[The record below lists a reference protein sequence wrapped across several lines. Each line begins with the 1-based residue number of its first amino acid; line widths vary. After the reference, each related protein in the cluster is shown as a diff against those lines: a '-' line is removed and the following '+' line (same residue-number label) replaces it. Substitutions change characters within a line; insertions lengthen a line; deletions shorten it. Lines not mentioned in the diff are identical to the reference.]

1 MSLNKLSTAAFI
13 ALVFSLVRAWACKVC
28 GLLAFASLVT
38 LAQAEEASV
47 EALKEGIE
55 GVYVLQESHRNA
67 EVMRP
72 PLVDARIVLLNGRI
86 VFIAHDGSQGP
97 GKTIAG
103 YGVYVLGPGK
113 FSYRYERFS
122 MVTQSENGAS
132 VSEKLPWDGLRPYAA
147 NIDGNTIHFRA
158 TNGPQEW
165 WFNADGLSYSDGTQM
180 RVYRRVTDQ

>member
-1 MSLNKLSTAAFI
+1 MKLVHGS
-13 ALVFSLVRAWACKVC
+13 RARESACRVC
-28 GLLAFASLVT
+28 GILACGILAFASLVT
-38 LAQAEEASV
+38 LAHSEEASV

-55 GVYVLQESHRNA
+55 GVYVLHEWRRNA
-67 EVMRP
+67 EVMRA

-86 VFIAHDGSQGP
+86 VFISHDGSQELR
-97 GKTIAG
+97 KTIAG
-103 YGVYVLGPGK
+103 YGVYVLEPGT

-122 MVTQSENGAS
+122 MVTQTENGAS

-180 RVYRRVTDQ
+180 RVYRRVTDE

>member
-1 MSLNKLSTAAFI
+1 MKPVHESRARESAF
-13 ALVFSLVRAWACKVC
+13 KVC

-38 LAQAEEASV
+38 LAQAQEASV

-55 GVYVLQESHRNA
+55 GVYVLQEWHRNA

-86 VFIAHDGSQGP
+86 VFISHDGSQEP
-97 GKTIAG
+97 KKTIAG
-103 YGVYVLGPGK
+103 YGVYVLEPGM

-122 MVTQSENGAS
+122 MVTQTANGAS
-132 VSEKLPWDGLRPYAA
+132 VSEKLPWEGLRPFAA
-147 NIDGNTIHFRA
+147 SIDGNGIHFRA

-165 WFNADGLSYSDGTQM
+165 WFNADELSYSDGTQM
-180 RVYRRVTDQ
+180 RVYRRVTDK

>member
-1 MSLNKLSTAAFI
+1 MKPVHGS
-13 ALVFSLVRAWACKVC
+13 RAGELTFKVC

-38 LAQAEEASV
+38 LAQAQDASV

-55 GVYVLQESHRNA
+55 GVYVLQEWHRNA

-86 VFIAHDGSQGP
+86 VFISHDGSQEP
-97 GKTIAG
+97 GKTFAG
-103 YGVYVLGPGK
+103 YGVYVLEAGK
-113 FSYRYERFS
+113 FSYRYERS
-122 MVTQSENGAS
+122 SIVTQTANGAS
-132 VSEKLPWDGLRPYAA
+132 VSEKLPWDGLRAYAVD
-147 NIDGNTIHFRA
+147 IDGGRIHFRA

-180 RVYRRVTDQ
+180 RVYRRVTDK

>member
-1 MSLNKLSTAAFI
+1 MKLVHGSRATESTC
-13 ALVFSLVRAWACKVC
+13 RVC
-28 GLLAFASLVT
+28 GILAFASLVT

-55 GVYVLQESHRNA
+55 GVYVLQELHRNA

-86 VFIAHDGSQGP
+86 VFIAHDGSQEP
-97 GKTIAG
+97 RKTIAG
-103 YGVYVLGPGK
+103 YGVYVLESGK

-122 MVTQSENGAS
+122 MVTQTENGPS

-147 NIDGNTIHFRA
+147 NIDGNTIHFQA

-165 WFNADGLSYSDGTQM
+165 WFNADGLSYSDGAQM
-180 RVYRRVTDQ
+180 RVYRRVTDK

>member
-1 MSLNKLSTAAFI
+1 MKPVHDSRARESAF
-13 ALVFSLVRAWACKVC
+13 KVC

-38 LAQAEEASV
+38 LAQAQEASV

-55 GVYVLQESHRNA
+55 GVYVLQEWHRNA

-86 VFIAHDGSQGP
+86 VFISHDGSQEP
-97 GKTIAG
+97 RKTIAG
-103 YGVYVLGPGK
+103 YGVYVLEPSK
-113 FSYRYERFS
+113 FSYLYKRFS
-122 MVTQSENGAS
+122 MVTQTENGAS

-147 NIDGNTIHFRA
+147 NIDGNGIHFRA

-180 RVYRRVTDQ
+180 RVYRRITDK